1 MLAHEEEKCFFLH
14 KHFLLCS
21 NDKDIL
27 TLKTMATYFYCFC
40 IVCVRMASRNKVHKT
55 PKAALAF
62 ETSFLRAKPKGTQLL
77 TGDVFE
83 WARFCNDLVNGGDW
97 LGMPQTSRLKTTV
110 L

>member
-1 MLAHEEEKCFFLH
+1 MTKTFQH
-14 KHFLLCS
+14 
-21 NDKDIL
+21 
-27 TLKTMATYFYCFC
+27 LKQWQPTS
-40 IVCVRMASRNKVHKT
+40 IVSALSLESVRMASRNKVHKT